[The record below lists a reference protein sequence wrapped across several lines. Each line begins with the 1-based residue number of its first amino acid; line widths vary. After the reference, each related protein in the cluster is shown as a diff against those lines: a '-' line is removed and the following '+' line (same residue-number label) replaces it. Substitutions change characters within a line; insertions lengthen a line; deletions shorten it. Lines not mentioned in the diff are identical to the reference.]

1 MRSHA
6 TVIGPSV
13 SVLPTRVA
21 IPEEVVTVAA
31 RPVSWE
37 TMSPEPRSMPAPDP
51 VTGNGNGRSNGSG
64 ASGREHGTDG
74 TSSVLVASGAESA
87 LAAVERHLRQ
97 EAIEARLVAT
107 GPATVPRP
115 RTAPAGRATA
125 PVRIAPVPLDEPWDT
140 GEHADP
146 DAEFWGETR
155 TRPRRPAVDLD
166 ELPDDERRS
175 VGRLQARKVR
185 RILRHVS
192 PWSVFKFSLLFYL
205 CVWLII
211 LIAGVILWRVGQEAG
226 AIANVETFYAKAT
239 GEVTFELDGRSV
251 FRAAASAGVILVMA
265 GTAFTVM
272 LSVLFNLI
280 TDLTGGVRMTV
291 VELGD
296 ARRPV
301 NTKRAGG
308 RKLLRRV
315 RPASPTTPAEEL
327 APAAASPSSAS
338 VPSTR

>member
-115 RTAPAGRATA
+115 RTAPAGRATV

-192 PWSVFKFSLLFYL
+192 PWSVFKFSLFFYL
-205 CVWLII
+205 CVWLIV

-226 AIANVETFYAKAT
+226 AIDNVETFYAKAT
-239 GEVTFELDGRSV
+239 GEITFELDGRSV
-251 FRAAASAGVILVMA
+251 FRAAASAGVILVI
-265 GTAFTVM
+265 TATFFTVM
-272 LSVLFNLI
+272 LSLLFNLI
-280 TDLTGGVRMTV
+280 TDLTGGVRLTV

-296 ARRPV
+296 ARRSV
-301 NTKRAGG
+301 KT
-308 RKLLRRV
+308 RKKGSRSLLRRV
-315 RPASPTTPAEEL
+315 RSGESGTDPAGLTAGEASSTSSV
-327 APAAASPSSAS
+327 PAA
-338 VPSTR
+338 R